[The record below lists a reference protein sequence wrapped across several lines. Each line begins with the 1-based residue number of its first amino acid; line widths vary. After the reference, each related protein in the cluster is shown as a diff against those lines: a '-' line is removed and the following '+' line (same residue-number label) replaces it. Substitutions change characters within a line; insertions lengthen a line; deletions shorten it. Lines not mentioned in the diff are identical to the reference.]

1 MRITYTVTNRIS
13 RESLFIESLPE
24 DIVIQFTAVTPNLV
38 QVTEITFPTSNL
50 FRMTDN
56 ERYIIQKFLH
66 QNISELP
73 TIFYQRNPLFFGL
86 QPIQARCIDAAIF
99 IANDFKQ
106 TFLNKH
112 HINDV
117 IGRGTIAFTVSDRS
131 NYGFLAIEN
140 LPEDISIYFTP
151 GPHNTA
157 QITAIKFPTQYS
169 YSFCTISQREKILD
183 KYLNKYLHE
192 LTISYYQ
199 RHISFFGPTTI
210 HTKCMDTAMCIA
222 SEFKKLF
229 QEETIVIY
237 KKEGGLITAS
247 STSDERLF
255 EEYAALPQE
264 HKTFDA
270 GTEEA
275 INLRSL
281 LAILPHFSLNN
292 AGHIDV
298 ASEDG
303 CGWLDYI
310 EVDEFYRGR
319 GIGSCLVKL
328 AIRYL
333 GLNCI
338 SCVKEA
344 RQYQYC
350 LTELGEALV
359 VSCIKKGI
367 ITGDMCYFS
376 TLSTYRS
383 TVNILEEDEEDDD
396 PGLDSRDIIEA
407 LSAVKQLD
415 AAMPTVTHNN
425 DDDDDD
431 DDSSE
436 LSAASLS
443 Y

>member
-13 RESLFIESLPE
+13 RESLFIENLPE
-24 DIVIQFTAVTPNLV
+24 DITIQFTVLAHNLV

-50 FRMTDN
+50 FSIAN
-56 ERYIIQKFLH
+56 YKNYIIQKYLYQH
-66 QNISELP
+66 ISEFP
-73 TIFYQRNPLFFGL
+73 IIFYQRNPLFFGL
-86 QPIQARCIDAAIF
+86 QPIQARCIDAAMF
-99 IANDFKQ
+99 IANDFKH
-106 TFLNKH
+106 TFLNMR
-112 HINDV
+112 DV
-117 IGRGTIAFTVSDRS
+117 SDLMGRGTIAFTVSDRADHGS
-131 NYGFLAIEN
+131 LVIEN

-151 GPHNTA
+151 GPQNTA

-169 YSFCTISQREKILD
+169 YPFRTISQREKILD
-183 KYLNKYLHE
+183 EYLNKYLHE
-192 LTISYYQ
+192 LANSYYQ

-210 HTKCMDTAMCIA
+210 HTKCIDTAMFIA

-229 QEETIVIY
+229 QEEDIIIY
-237 KKEGGLITAS
+237 QEKGGLITAS

-264 HKTFDA
+264 LKTFDA

-292 AGHIDV
+292 VGHIDV

-303 CGWLDYI
+303 CEWLDYI
-310 EVDEFYRGR
+310 EVDKFYRGR

-333 GLNCI
+333 DLNCI
-338 SCVKEA
+338 PCVKEA
-344 RQYQYC
+344 QQYQYC

-359 VSCIKKGI
+359 ASCIKKGI

-376 TLSTYRS
+376 TLSKYRS
-383 TVNILEEDEEDDD
+383 TVDILEEGEEDDD
-396 PGLDSRDIIEA
+396 PGLDSGDIIEA
-407 LSAVKQLD
+407 LSAAKQLG
-415 AAMPTVTHNN
+415 AAMPTVNPNN
-425 DDDDDD
+425 DD
-431 DDSSE
+431 SSDF
-436 LSAASLS
+436 SATSLS